1 MERQMNSNSEIKP
14 HLATMRLMQD
24 PSMTTDMAAFQQS
37 ARLQSIPE
45 FSQTL
50 SHDTKLPN
58 VFDTS
63 IVASLNQGMVQESNA
78 MAARM
83 IAENERRLQRK
94 ATTKE
99 LMGMADYDSHAG
111 SDNPFKPKG
120 LLEKQYEPS

>member
-1 MERQMNSNSEIKP
+1 MNSNSEIKP

-58 VFDTS
+58 LFDTS

-83 IAENERRLQRK
+83 IAENERR
-94 ATTKE
+94 
-99 LMGMADYDSHAG
+99 
-111 SDNPFKPKG
+111 
-120 LLEKQYEPS
+120 